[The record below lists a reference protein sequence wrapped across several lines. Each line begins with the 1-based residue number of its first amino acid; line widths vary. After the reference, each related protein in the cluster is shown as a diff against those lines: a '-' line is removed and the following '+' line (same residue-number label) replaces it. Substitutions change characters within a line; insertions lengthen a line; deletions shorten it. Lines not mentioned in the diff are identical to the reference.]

1 MTLTFQEKMEL
12 AKVYASSTLVPA
24 IYRDNSS
31 NCFIAIEIAK
41 RQFDM
46 DPMQIM
52 QNMYPM
58 EIKKKNA
65 ASDFKFCIT
74 TSLAISFAIQS
85 GFLSPGTTIIY
96 SEKGVGDTLSVTASM
111 LLKNQETIS
120 YTVSMA
126 TAKKSGWSE
135 KRKQDGGFFVP
146 EQWKNFPELMLRYR
160 AATLLIRTHIPQVLL
175 GCHTKEEIEDIKDI
189 KDIEST
195 NLIEERVVISKPKI
209 SEDLKITEDLKTIE
223 EKQVVCSKLQS
234 IIKDY
239 NISDKTIEKWCEK
252 ASVAALSQ
260 LTDRQI
266 DKIYNYYTNRT
277 LDTIQID
284 QAS

>member
-1 MTLTFQEKMEL
+1 MSLTFLEKKDKAEL
-12 AKVYASSTLVPA
+12 YSKSTLIPA
-24 IYRDNSS
+24 IYRNSPS
-31 NCFIAIEIAK
+31 NCFIAIEIAEK
-41 RQFDM
+41 HFGM

-52 QNMYPM
+52 QNMYPL

-85 GFLSPGTTIIY
+85 GFLSPGTAISYTV
-96 SEKGVGDTLSVTASM
+96 EGRGDTLSVTASM

-135 KRKQDGGFFVP
+135 KRKQDGGLFVP

-189 KDIEST
+189 EP
-195 NLIEERVVISKPKI
+195 IEEKIAISKPKI
-209 SEDLKITEDLKTIE
+209 SEDLRMTEKEDQLSK
-223 EKQVVCSKLQS
+223 EKQIHSEKLQS

-239 NISDKTIEKWCEK
+239 NISDQTIEKWCEK
-252 ASVAALSQ
+252 AKAADLSH
-260 LTDRQI
+260 LTEEQI

-277 LDTIQID
+277 LDTIQSN
-284 QAS
+284 QTS

>member
-1 MTLTFQEKMEL
+1 M
-12 AKVYASSTLVPA
+12 SSTFLEKKDKAELYSKSTLIPA
-24 IYRDNSS
+24 IYRNSPS
-31 NCFIAIEIAK
+31 NCFIAIEIAEK
-41 RQFDM
+41 HFGM

-52 QNMYPM
+52 QNMYPL

-85 GFLSPGTTIIY
+85 GFLSPGTAISYTV
-96 SEKGVGDTLSVTASM
+96 EGRGDTLSVTASM

-135 KRKQDGGFFVP
+135 KRKQDGGLFVP

-189 KDIEST
+189 EP
-195 NLIEERVVISKPKI
+195 IEEKIAISKPKI
-209 SEDLKITEDLKTIE
+209 SEDLRMTEKEDQLSK
-223 EKQVVCSKLQS
+223 EKQIYSEKLQS

-239 NISDKTIEKWCEK
+239 NISDQTIEKWCKK
-252 ASVAALSQ
+252 ANAVDLSQ
-260 LTDRQI
+260 LTEEQV

-277 LDTIQID
+277 LDTIQSN
-284 QAS
+284 QTS